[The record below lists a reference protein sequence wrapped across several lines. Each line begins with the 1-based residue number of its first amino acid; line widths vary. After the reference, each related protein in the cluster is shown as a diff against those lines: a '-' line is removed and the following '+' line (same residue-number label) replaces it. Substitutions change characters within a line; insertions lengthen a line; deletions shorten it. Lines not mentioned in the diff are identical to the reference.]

1 MERVQDSAFLFLIFE
16 NVNNYRCIELSSLT
30 YVEDESDFFF
40 DQRNKILIA
49 SSNIMLKMLLSA
61 SSWIFLFKCT
71 CSFPR
76 SHTVKLHNNI
86 KYFMLKKSE
95 SKSKFMYHIWDKVLG
110 FLFYWM
116 RFKQYR
122 KITSSFNCYL
132 QMPPEAAVIH
142 THASV
147 SQYSQSEHRRQQL
160 ISQSECAGDSQS
172 GHTAYSI
179 SQSQSGQSSSI
190 SQSEYWVCNLSQSGL
205 GVSISAISN

>member
-1 MERVQDSAFLFLIFE
+1 MEGVQGSAFLFLTLE
-16 NVNNYRCIELSSLT
+16 NMNNYRCIELSSLT

-40 DQRNKILIA
+40 YQRNKILIT
-49 SSNIMLKMLLSA
+49 SSIIMLKMLLSA

-95 SKSKFMYHIWDKVLG
+95 SKSKFMYHIWDKILG

-116 RFKQYR
+116 CFKHR
-122 KITSSFNCYL
+122 KIISSLNSYL
-132 QMPPEAAVIH
+132 QMPPEAAIIH

-147 SQYSQSEHRRQQL
+147 SHYRQSEHRKQQL
-160 ISQSECAGDSQS
+160 ISQSERAGDSQ
-172 GHTAYSI
+172 
-179 SQSQSGQSSSI
+179 
-190 SQSEYWVCNLSQSGL
+190 
-205 GVSISAISN
+205 